1 MTEISVVFASRGRP
15 QSLVEAVGS
24 LLDHA
29 EEPDEIEVIV
39 AVDPD
44 DATVLHGI
52 DGLFGEGSVRLWT
65 APERYGY
72 YRLHDYLNP
81 LAKMAKGAWCL
92 WWNDDMR
99 MITHGWDTVIRA
111 SRPAILWP
119 KANHVHHANI
129 VPAWPRAWSDAMGH
143 VSPTTH
149 MDTYLQY
156 LGEALGRHDRIPV
169 EVLHDRADVTGNH
182 DDATYA
188 EGRKLLGPEG
198 MAPGFDGA
206 AVRAQVEA
214 DAAVIRQLI
223 APGWGGLR

>member
-1 MTEISVVFASRGRP
+1 MTGISVVFTSRGRP
-15 QSLVEAVGS
+15 NS
-24 LLDHA
+24 LLRAVDSLIGQA
-29 EEPDEIEVIV
+29 AAPDEIEVIV

-44 DATVLHGI
+44 DTRVGDAADCLPPQA
-52 DGLFGEGSVRLWT
+52 RLWA

-72 YRLHDYLNP
+72 NRLHDYLNQ
-81 LAKMAKGAWCL
+81 LAKMARGTWCQ
-92 WWNDDMR
+92 WFNDDMV
-99 MITHGWDTVIRA
+99 MQTPGWDLIVRA
-111 SRPAILWP
+111 SRPAVLWP
-119 KANHVHHANI
+119 AANHVHHANI

-169 EVLHDRADVTGNH
+169 EVLHDRADVTGGH

-188 EGRKLLGPEG
+188 EGRKLLGSEG

-206 AVRAQVEA
+206 AVREQVAA
-214 DAAVIRQLI
+214 DAEVIRRLTGG
-223 APGWGGLR
+223 GWGGLR